1 MNEILAEMGVS
12 SMEEFM
18 NEMMAEMGKDK
29 TSTINVFNNSS

>member
-18 NEMMAEMGKDK
+18 NEMMAEIGKDQ
-29 TSTINVFNNSS
+29 TLTINVFNNNS